1 MQHLIDLLEQ
11 FGLFIVFINVLLEQI
26 GLPIPAYPTL
36 LITGSLVAGGHY
48 TFTSLLI
55 TGVAGALI
63 ADLIWFYAGR
73 KYGTRVITKL
83 CKISLSPDS
92 CVKQT
97 ESLFLKLGPA
107 SLLFCKFIPGFAS
120 ISSALAGSLKTKPL
134 TFLVFDGIGAA
145 IWVGSALLLGTLF
158 SSAIDQL
165 MNVLIELGKWGS
177 LLLGLALMIFISKK
191 WWDRHRFLK
200 ALRMARISVSAL
212 YDLIEEGANPVIVDT
227 RAPQLIEDG
236 WIPGARFIDHNK
248 IDEMAEQINYNDPI
262 VLYCSCPNEVTAAKI
277 AKAFISR
284 GYLNVRP
291 LAGGIDAWNAA
302 GYSLEK
308 GNSEKY

>member
-11 FGLFIVFINVLLEQI
+11 FGLLIVFLNVLLEQI

-36 LITGSLVAGGHY
+36 LITGSLIVSGHY
-48 TFTSLLI
+48 SFTSLLF
-55 TGVAGALI
+55 TAVVGALI

-83 CKISLSPDS
+83 CKISLSPNS

-134 TFLVFDGIGAA
+134 TFLVFDSLGAA

-177 LLLGLALMIFISKK
+177 LLLGLALATFIAKK
-191 WWDRHRFLK
+191 WWERHRFLK
-200 ALRMARISVSAL
+200 ALRMARISVNAL

-227 RAPQLIEDG
+227 RAPHLVEDG
-236 WIPGARFIDHNK
+236 WIPGARFIDHQK
-248 IDEMAEQINYNDPI
+248 INEMAEQINYDDQI

-291 LAGGIDAWNAA
+291 LAGGIDAWSAA
-302 GYSLEK
+302 GYTLEK
-308 GNSEKY
+308 KSAN